1 MCAELRT
8 LSLLGGVTA
17 AGKTKFAISW
27 ALANRAEVLCCDSVA
42 FYRGFDV
49 GSAKPS
55 LEERGKVPHHGLDLC
70 DLSEPIDV
78 DQYHQYAE
86 GVLSDIAE
94 RDKKAMVVG
103 GSGFYLEGF
112 LHPVVDEVNISE
124 DTRGEVWRIYEKEGK
139 EGLLTYLNQINPDG
153 LGQLDIHNPVRLLRA
168 LERCLESGKSL
179 KELRERFS
187 ALPDPYPQWEKRM
200 IWLDREDADLE
211 ERIEHRTR
219 GMLAAGLV
227 AEVQYLLKN
236 GLCEKTNLASAVGY
250 REVISYL
257 RGGLDEADLLPAIV
271 SSTRKLV
278 SKQRKWFRKKFP
290 PSSRVLLG
298 REEVMDASRYPWISR
313 P

>member
-112 LHPVVDEVNISE
+112 LHPVVDEVNISD

-290 PSSRVLLG
+290 PGSRVLLG